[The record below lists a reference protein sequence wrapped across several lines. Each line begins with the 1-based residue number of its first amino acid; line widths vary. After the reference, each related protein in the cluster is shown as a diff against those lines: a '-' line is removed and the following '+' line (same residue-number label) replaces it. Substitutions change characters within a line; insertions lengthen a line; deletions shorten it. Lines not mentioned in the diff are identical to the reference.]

1 MRKSLSKRIRIT
13 KRGKILTRVAGV
25 NHFRTRKT
33 QKNIRNM
40 QGTRTLAYPKKGILN
55 LQITRG

>member
-13 KRGKILTRVAGV
+13 NKGKILIRTTGV

-40 QGTRTLAYPKKGILN
+40 QGTRTLQHPKKAILN